1 MDSKEP
7 KNHSHSIYTSFI
19 LGIDEMQ
26 GLENN
31 RILFDLK
38 SNKPILLGICYFV
51 KSIFWIV
58 DICLLTLRELSDK
71 IILWLENQ

>member
-1 MDSKEP
+1 MSNIFHLIPWVPMDSKEP

-31 RILFDLK
+31 RFLFDLK
-38 SNKPILLGICYFV
+38 SNKPILFGICYLSNLFV
-51 KSIFWIV
+51 L
-58 DICLLTLRELSDK
+58 DC
-71 IILWLENQ
+71 

>member
-31 RILFDLK
+31 RFLFDLK
-38 SNKPILLGICYFV
+38 SNKPILFGICYFV
-51 KSIFWIV
+51 KSI
-58 DICLLTLRELSDK
+58 CP
-71 IILWLENQ
+71 